1 MSEEYHETLLT
12 SMNQSCTIIQQSF
25 LLRNSAIAMPL
36 RLLKFALS
44 KEYPEPRM
52 FRSYDRLKSSY
63 DAVIIGGGGH
73 GLAAAYYLSRDYGIR
88 NIAVVEKNYIGS
100 GNTGRNTTIIRS
112 NYLTAE
118 GVKFYDESVR
128 LWQDLSQEFDLN
140 LFYSTRGHFT
150 LAHTDASLRTM
161 RWRAEVNKHF
171 GIDSELVDSEEV
183 QKACPHMDMTCGGHA
198 PILGAL
204 YHAPGSIAR
213 HDAVAWGY
221 GRGAD
226 QRGVEI
232 HQKTEVLGITVEAG
246 KVTGVQTSRGFI
258 STPKVLCAV
267 AGSTPRILDMVGLR
281 SPLYIHPLQ
290 AMVSEPMKPW
300 LDPIIVSGSLHV
312 YVSQTARGELVMGAS
327 LDPYELHSTRSTLD
341 FVEGLAARM
350 LDLFPFLSHVNVVRQ
365 WAGMADMTPDFAP
378 IMGKTPVEGFYL
390 DAGWGTWGF
399 KATPVCGKTMAYT
412 VTNDQNHDL
421 IQDFSLS
428 RFTNYQLVGEK
439 GAASVGH

>member
-1 MSEEYHETLLT
+1 
-12 SMNQSCTIIQQSF
+12 
-25 LLRNSAIAMPL
+25 MPL
-36 RLLKFALS
+36 RLLKFAS
-44 KEYPEPRM
+44 KKHPEPRM
-52 FRSYDRLKSSY
+52 FRHCDRLKSNY

-73 GLAAAYYLSRDYGIR
+73 GLAAAYYLARDYGM
-88 NIAVVEKNYIGS
+88 NNVAVLEKGYIGG

-112 NYLTAE
+112 NYLTPE

-128 LWQDLSQEFDLN
+128 LWQDLSQDFDLN

-150 LAHTDASLRTM
+150 LAHTDSAVRTM

-171 GIDSELVDSEEV
+171 GIDSELVGPEEI
-183 QKACPHMDMTCGGHA
+183 KLGCPYMDLTCGGHA

-226 QRGVEI
+226 ARGVEI
-232 HQKTEVLGITVEAG
+232 HQQTEVLGVTVESG
-246 KVTGVQTSRGFI
+246 RVTGVQTTRGNI
-258 STPKVLCAV
+258 STPRVLCAV
-267 AGSTPRILDMVGLR
+267 AGFTPRILQMVGLR
-281 SPLYIHPLQ
+281 SPIYIHPLQ

-341 FVEGLAARM
+341 FVEGLTAQM
-350 LDLFPFLSHVNVVRQ
+350 LLLFPFLSRVKVVRQ

-378 IMGKTPVEGFYL
+378 IMGLTPIDGFYL

-412 VTNDQNHDL
+412 VANDRNHDL

-428 RFTNYQLVGEK
+428 RFVNHALVGEK

>member
-1 MSEEYHETLLT
+1 
-12 SMNQSCTIIQQSF
+12 
-25 LLRNSAIAMPL
+25 MPL
-36 RLLKFALS
+36 NLLKFALA
-44 KEYPEPRM
+44 KQHPEPAM
-52 FRSYDRLKSSY
+52 FRHRDRLKPNY
-63 DAVIIGGGGH
+63 DAVIIGAGGH
-73 GLAAAYYLSRDYGIR
+73 GLAAAYYLARDYGMTD
-88 NIAVVEKNYIGS
+88 IAVLEKGYLGG

-112 NYLTAE
+112 NYLTPE

-128 LWQDLSQEFDLN
+128 LWQDLAQDFDLN

-150 LAHTDASLRTM
+150 LAHTDSAVRTM

-171 GIDSELVDSEEV
+171 GIESELVEPDEIK
-183 QKACPHMDMTCGGHA
+183 KACPHMDLTCGGKA
-198 PILGAL
+198 PVMGAL

-226 QRGVEI
+226 RRGVEI
-232 HQKTEVLGITVEAG
+232 HQQTEVLGINVESG
-246 KVTGVQTSRGFI
+246 KVTGVQTSKGTI
-258 STPKVLCAV
+258 STPRVLCAV
-267 AGSTPRILDMVGLR
+267 AGFTPRLLQMVGLR
-281 SPLYIHPLQ
+281 SPLYVHPLQ

-341 FVEGLAARM
+341 FAEGLAAHM
-350 LDLFPFLSHVNVVRQ
+350 LELFPFLSHVKIVRQ

-378 IMGKTPVEGFYL
+378 IMGKTAIAGFYL

-412 VTNDQNHDL
+412 VANDRTHEL
-421 IQDFSLS
+421 IAKFSLD
-428 RFTNYQLVGEK
+428 RFKNYALVGEK

>member
-1 MSEEYHETLLT
+1 
-12 SMNQSCTIIQQSF
+12 
-25 LLRNSAIAMPL
+25 MPL
-36 RLLKFALS
+36 RLLKFARS
-44 KEYPEPRM
+44 NYPEPRM
-52 FRSYDRLKSSY
+52 FRQPDRLQSSY

-73 GLAAAYYLSRDYGIR
+73 GLAAAYYLARDYGMTKV
-88 NIAVVEKNYIGS
+88 AVLEKGYIGG

-112 NYLTAE
+112 NYLTPE

-128 LWQDLSQEFDLN
+128 LWQDLSQDFDLN

-150 LAHTDASLRTM
+150 LAHTDAAVRTM
-161 RWRAEVNKHF
+161 RWRSEVNKHF
-171 GIDSELVDSEEV
+171 GIKSELVSPEKI
-183 QKACPHMDMTCGGHA
+183 QQACPHLDLDCGGHA
-198 PILGAL
+198 PVLGAL

-232 HQKTEVLGITVEAG
+232 HQQTEVLNITV
-246 KVTGVQTSRGFI
+246 KDDRITGVWTNRGEI
-258 STPKVLCAV
+258 STSKVLCAV
-267 AGSTPRILDMVGLR
+267 AGFTPRLLQMVGLR

-290 AMVSEPMKPW
+290 ALVSEPMKPW

-327 LDPYELHSTRSTLD
+327 LDPYELHSTRSTFD
-341 FVEGLAARM
+341 FAEGLAARM
-350 LDLFPFLSHVNVVRQ
+350 LDLFPFLSHVNIVRQ

-378 IMGKTPVEGFYL
+378 IMGKTPIAGFYL

-412 VTNDQNHDL
+412 VANDQNHEL
-421 IQDFSLS
+421 IQDFSLD
-428 RFTNYQLVGEK
+428 RFTNYELVGEK

>member
-1 MSEEYHETLLT
+1 
-12 SMNQSCTIIQQSF
+12 
-25 LLRNSAIAMPL
+25 MPL
-36 RLLKFALS
+36 RLLKFGLL
-44 KEYPEPRM
+44 KQHPEPRM
-52 FRSYDRLKSSY
+52 FRQPDRLKSSY
-63 DAVIIGGGGH
+63 DLVIIGAGGH
-73 GLAAAYYLSRDYGIR
+73 GLAAAYYLSRDHGIK
-88 NIAVVEKNYIGS
+88 NIAVLERGYIGG

-112 NYLTAE
+112 NYLTPE

-128 LWQDLSQEFDLN
+128 LWQDLSEDFDLN

-150 LAHTDASLRTM
+150 LAHTDASIRTM

-171 GIDSELVDSEEV
+171 GIDSELVSPDAV
-183 QKACPHMDMTCGGHA
+183 QKACPQMDISCGGKA

-232 HQKTEVLGITVEAG
+232 HQQTEVLNITVKSG
-246 KVTGVQTSRGFI
+246 KVTGVQTSRGHI
-258 STPKVLCAV
+258 STTKVLCAV
-267 AGSTPRILDMVGLR
+267 AGFTPRVLEMVGLR

-290 AMVSEPMKPW
+290 AMVSEPMKAW

-341 FVEGLAARM
+341 FTEGLAAHM
-350 LDLFPFLSHVNVVRQ
+350 LELFPFLSHVKVVRQ

-378 IMGKTPVEGFYL
+378 IMGKTAIEGFYL
-390 DAGWGTWGF
+390 DSGWGTWGF

-412 VTNDQNHDL
+412 VANDRTHDL

-428 RFTNYQLVGEK
+428 RFEKYELVGEK